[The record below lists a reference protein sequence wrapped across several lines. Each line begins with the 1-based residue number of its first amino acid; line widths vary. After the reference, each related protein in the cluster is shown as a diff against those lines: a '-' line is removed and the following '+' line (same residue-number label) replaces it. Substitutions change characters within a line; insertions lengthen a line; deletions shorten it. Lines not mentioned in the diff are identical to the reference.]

1 MIMAKTNS
9 YSRFWTLLAKMPCS
23 DRDGLKLQLVSSFTN
38 GRTDSLRE
46 MTLSEYNSMI
56 REMEKQTGSSRPVSY
71 EVLKKKRSAVLHQM
85 QLMGIDT
92 ANWAAVDNFCL
103 GVRIAGKKFR
113 ELSADD
119 LDAVLLR
126 IRSIR
131 QKDMQKAKKEL
142 SSARLYAL
150 SQSHKH
156 LKEMKAISG
165 LERTPLF
172 SPMVTDYYSGMT
184 VSLTFYADMLN
195 GRQTPETVREYLAK
209 HYAGEK
215 FITVQPLGAEAESG
229 GVLFSSARSGWD
241 GLEIYVTGNED
252 RIMVTT
258 RFDNLGKG
266 ASGAAIQCMNIVLGC
281 EEDKGLT
288 V

>member
-1 MIMAKTNS
+1 MKALSALRQVFSLKKNEELGRKFSPEELKRIVDAMKEYAASKLQEQRAICQREFELAYDSGESNLGTNPAITELYVLQSLKRVKPLNLIMAKTNS

-142 SSARLYAL
+142 
-150 SQSHKH
+150 
-156 LKEMKAISG
+156 
-165 LERTPLF
+165 
-172 SPMVTDYYSGMT
+172 
-184 VSLTFYADMLN
+184 N
-195 GRQTPETVREYLAK
+195 
-209 HYAGEK
+209 
-215 FITVQPLGAEAESG
+215 
-229 GVLFSSARSGWD
+229 
-241 GLEIYVTGNED
+241 
-252 RIMVTT
+252 
-258 RFDNLGKG
+258 
-266 ASGAAIQCMNIVLGC
+266 
-281 EEDKGLT
+281 
-288 V
+288 

>member
-1 MIMAKTNS
+1 MAKTNS

-38 GRTDSLRE
+38 GRTDS
-46 MTLSEYNSMI
+46 
-56 REMEKQTGSSRPVSY
+56 
-71 EVLKKKRSAVLHQM
+71 LKKKRSAVLHQM

-142 SSARLYAL
+142 
-150 SQSHKH
+150 
-156 LKEMKAISG
+156 
-165 LERTPLF
+165 
-172 SPMVTDYYSGMT
+172 
-184 VSLTFYADMLN
+184 N
-195 GRQTPETVREYLAK
+195 
-209 HYAGEK
+209 
-215 FITVQPLGAEAESG
+215 
-229 GVLFSSARSGWD
+229 
-241 GLEIYVTGNED
+241 
-252 RIMVTT
+252 
-258 RFDNLGKG
+258 
-266 ASGAAIQCMNIVLGC
+266 
-281 EEDKGLT
+281 
-288 V
+288 

>member
-1 MIMAKTNS
+1 MIAQYQAQDK
-9 YSRFWTLLAKMPCS
+9 
-23 DRDGLKLQLVSSFTN
+23 
-38 GRTDSLRE
+38 E
-46 MTLSEYNSMI
+46 
-56 REMEKQTGSSRPVSY
+56 
-71 EVLKKKRSAVLHQM
+71 
-85 QLMGIDT
+85 
-92 ANWAAVDNFCL
+92 
-103 GVRIAGKKFR
+103 
-113 ELSADD
+113 
-119 LDAVLLR
+119 
-126 IRSIR
+126 
-131 QKDMQKAKKEL
+131 KEL

-195 GRQTPETVREYLAK
+195 GSQTPETVREYLAK

>member
-1 MIMAKTNS
+1 
-9 YSRFWTLLAKMPCS
+9 
-23 DRDGLKLQLVSSFTN
+23 
-38 GRTDSLRE
+38 
-46 MTLSEYNSMI
+46 
-56 REMEKQTGSSRPVSY
+56 
-71 EVLKKKRSAVLHQM
+71 
-85 QLMGIDT
+85 
-92 ANWAAVDNFCL
+92 
-103 GVRIAGKKFR
+103 
-113 ELSADD
+113 
-119 LDAVLLR
+119 
-126 IRSIR
+126 
-131 QKDMQKAKKEL
+131 
-142 SSARLYAL
+142 
-150 SQSHKH
+150 
-156 LKEMKAISG
+156 MKAISG

-195 GRQTPETVREYLAK
+195 GSQTPETVREYLAK

-241 GLEIYVTGNED
+241 GLEIYVTGNEE

>member
-1 MIMAKTNS
+1 MAKTNS

-23 DRDGLKLQLVSSFTN
+23 DRDGLKLQLV
-38 GRTDSLRE
+38 
-46 MTLSEYNSMI
+46 
-56 REMEKQTGSSRPVSY
+56 SSRPVSY

-142 SSARLYAL
+142 
-150 SQSHKH
+150 
-156 LKEMKAISG
+156 
-165 LERTPLF
+165 
-172 SPMVTDYYSGMT
+172 
-184 VSLTFYADMLN
+184 N
-195 GRQTPETVREYLAK
+195 
-209 HYAGEK
+209 
-215 FITVQPLGAEAESG
+215 
-229 GVLFSSARSGWD
+229 
-241 GLEIYVTGNED
+241 
-252 RIMVTT
+252 
-258 RFDNLGKG
+258 
-266 ASGAAIQCMNIVLGC
+266 
-281 EEDKGLT
+281 
-288 V
+288 

>member
-1 MIMAKTNS
+1 MKALSALRQVFSLKKNEELGRKFSPEELKRIVDAMKEYAASKLQEQRAICQREFELAYDSGESNLGTNS

-142 SSARLYAL
+142 
-150 SQSHKH
+150 
-156 LKEMKAISG
+156 
-165 LERTPLF
+165 
-172 SPMVTDYYSGMT
+172 
-184 VSLTFYADMLN
+184 N
-195 GRQTPETVREYLAK
+195 
-209 HYAGEK
+209 
-215 FITVQPLGAEAESG
+215 
-229 GVLFSSARSGWD
+229 
-241 GLEIYVTGNED
+241 
-252 RIMVTT
+252 
-258 RFDNLGKG
+258 
-266 ASGAAIQCMNIVLGC
+266 
-281 EEDKGLT
+281 
-288 V
+288 